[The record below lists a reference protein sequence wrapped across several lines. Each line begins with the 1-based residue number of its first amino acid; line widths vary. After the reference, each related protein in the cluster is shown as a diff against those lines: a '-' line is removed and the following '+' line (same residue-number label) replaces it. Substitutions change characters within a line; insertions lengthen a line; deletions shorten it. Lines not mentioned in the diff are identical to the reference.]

1 MSLQPY
7 QGPAR
12 VLVGFDGS
20 EDSYR
25 ALEYSIAEAKSRE
38 AELVVVHAVDD
49 TVLNSAW
56 GVVFDPEE
64 IKLNAAEM
72 VARGVEDAV
81 TAGLPRDRIRTEVVL
96 GNPAAALTRM
106 SHHASLV
113 VVGRRATEPG
123 EQLFVGSTSV
133 GVVGASHCPVIVVS
147 AVDTPHEARTGVI
160 GVAVDTSARGAV
172 ALEWALQECGRNGG
186 RVLVLSIIRS
196 PQGRWFT
203 GGTPSPEQQQA
214 AVTVTRARMEDMV
227 GEITEDYPDVEV
239 EVEVSYGTPVDVLVA
254 RSEELDLLMLEVHA
268 SFPTYSVGGLIRGVL
283 THAKCPVGVIRP
295 KDAHGS

>member
-1 MSLQPY
+1 MLQPY
-7 QGPAR
+7 DGPTR

-20 EDSYR
+20 DDAFR
-25 ALEYSIAEAKSRE
+25 ALELGISEAQARE

-72 VARGVEDAV
+72 LARGVEDAV
-81 TAGLPRDRIRTEVVL
+81 AAGLPRSRVRTEVVL

-106 SHHASLV
+106 SHQASLV

-123 EQLFVGSTSV
+123 ERLFVGSTSV
-133 GVVGASHCPVIVVS
+133 GVVGAAHCPVIVVS

-172 ALEWALQECGRNGG
+172 ALEWALQESIQFGG
-186 RVLVLSIIRS
+186 KVVVISVFRS

-203 GGTPSPEQQQA
+203 GGDPTEEQKEA
-214 AVTVTRARMEDMV
+214 AIEVTRERMAEMIS
-227 GEITEDYPDVEV
+227 EITEDYPEAEV
-239 EVEVSYGTPVDVLVA
+239 ELEVDYGNPVDVLVA
-254 RSEELDLLMLEVHA
+254 RSDELDLLMLEVHA

-283 THAKCPVGVIRP
+283 THGRCPVGVIRP
-295 KDAHGS
+295 RDSHGS

>member
-1 MSLQPY
+1 MLMPY
-7 QGPAR
+7 QGPPR

-20 EDSYR
+20 DDAYR
-25 ALEYSIAEAKSRE
+25 ALELAIKEAQARD

-72 VARGVEDAV
+72 LARGVEDAV
-81 TAGLPRDRIRTEVVL
+81 AAGLPRSRVRTEVVL

-106 SHHASLV
+106 SHQASLV
-113 VVGRRATEPG
+113 VLGRRSSEPG
-123 EQLFVGSTSV
+123 ERLFVGSTSV
-133 GVVGASHCPVIVVS
+133 GVVGAAHCPVIVVS
-147 AVDTPHEARTGVI
+147 AVDTPHEGRTGVI

-172 ALEWALQECGRNGG
+172 ALEWALQECTQFGG
-186 RVLVLSIIRS
+186 RVVVISIFRA

-203 GGTPSPEQQQA
+203 GGQPTEDQQQA
-214 AVTVTRARMEDMV
+214 AVEVTRARMAEMV
-227 GEITEDYPDVEV
+227 SEITEDYPDVDV
-239 EVEVSYGTPVDVLVA
+239 SLEVSYGSPVDVLVA
-254 RSEELDLLMLEVHA
+254 RTDELDRLMLEVHA

-283 THAKCPVGVIRP
+283 THARCPIGVIRP
-295 KDAHGS
+295 KDSHGS

>member
-1 MSLQPY
+1 MLQPY
-7 QGPAR
+7 DGPAR

-20 EDSYR
+20 DDAFR
-25 ALEYSIAEAKSRE
+25 ALELGIAEARARE

-72 VARGVEDAV
+72 LARGVEDAV
-81 TAGLPRDRIRTEVVL
+81 AAGLPRSRVRTEVVL

-106 SHHASLV
+106 SHQASLV

-123 EQLFVGSTSV
+123 ERLFVGSTSV
-133 GVVGASHCPVIVVS
+133 GVVGAAHCPVIVVS
-147 AVDTPHEARTGVI
+147 AIDTPHEARTGVI

-172 ALEWALQECGRNGG
+172 ALEWALQESIQFGG
-186 RVLVLSIIRS
+186 KVVVISVFRS

-203 GGTPSPEQQQA
+203 GGDPTDEQKEA
-214 AVTVTRARMEDMV
+214 AIAVTRERMAEMIS
-227 GEITEDYPDVEV
+227 EITEDYPEAEV
-239 EVEVSYGTPVDVLVA
+239 ELEVDYGNPVDVLVA
-254 RSEELDLLMLEVHA
+254 RSDELDLLMLEVHA

-283 THAKCPVGVIRP
+283 THGRCPIGVIRP
-295 KDAHGS
+295 RDSHGS

>member
-1 MSLQPY
+1 MLQPY
-7 QGPAR
+7 DGPAR

-20 EDSYR
+20 DDAFR
-25 ALEYSIAEAKSRE
+25 ALELGIAEARARD

-72 VARGVEDAV
+72 LARGVEDAV
-81 TAGLPRDRIRTEVVL
+81 AAGLPRSRVRTEVVL

-106 SHHASLV
+106 SHQASLV

-123 EQLFVGSTSV
+123 ERLFVGSTSV
-133 GVVGASHCPVIVVS
+133 GVVGAAHCPVIVVS

-172 ALEWALQECGRNGG
+172 ALEWALQECIEFGG
-186 RVLVLSIIRS
+186 KVVVISVFRS
-196 PQGRWFT
+196 PQGRWFS
-203 GGTPSPEQQQA
+203 GGEPTDEQKA
-214 AVTVTRARMEDMV
+214 AAIEVTRERMAEMIS
-227 GEITEDYPDVEV
+227 EITEDYPDATVEL
-239 EVEVSYGTPVDVLVA
+239 EVDYGNPVDVLVA
-254 RSEELDLLMLEVHA
+254 RSDELDLLMLEVHA

-283 THAKCPVGVIRP
+283 THGRCPIGVIRP
-295 KDAHGS
+295 RDSHGS

>member
-1 MSLQPY
+1 MLQPY
-7 QGPAR
+7 DGPAR

-20 EDSYR
+20 DDAFR
-25 ALEYSIAEAKSRE
+25 ALELGIAEAQARQ

-72 VARGVEDAV
+72 LARGVEDAV
-81 TAGLPRDRIRTEVVL
+81 AAGLPRNRVRTEVVL

-106 SHHASLV
+106 SHQASLV

-123 EQLFVGSTSV
+123 ERLFVGSTSV
-133 GVVGASHCPVIVVS
+133 GVVGAAHCPVIVVS
-147 AVDTPHEARTGVI
+147 AIDTPHEARTGVI

-172 ALEWALQECGRNGG
+172 ALEWALQECIQFGG
-186 RVLVLSIIRS
+186 KVVVISVFRS

-203 GGTPSPEQQQA
+203 GGDPTDEQKEA
-214 AVTVTRARMEDMV
+214 AIAVTRERMAEMIS
-227 GEITEDYPDVEV
+227 EITEDYPEAEV
-239 EVEVSYGTPVDVLVA
+239 ELEVDYGNPVDVLVA
-254 RSEELDLLMLEVHA
+254 RSDELDLLMLEVHA

-283 THAKCPVGVIRP
+283 THGRCPVGVIRP
-295 KDAHGS
+295 RDSHGS

>member
-1 MSLQPY
+1 MLQPY
-7 QGPAR
+7 DGPAR

-20 EDSYR
+20 DDAFR
-25 ALEYSIAEAKSRE
+25 ALELGIAEAQARQ

-72 VARGVEDAV
+72 LARGVEDAV
-81 TAGLPRDRIRTEVVL
+81 AAGLPRNRVRTEVVL

-106 SHHASLV
+106 SHQASLV

-123 EQLFVGSTSV
+123 ERLFVGSTSV
-133 GVVGASHCPVIVVS
+133 GVVGAAHCPVIVVS

-172 ALEWALQECGRNGG
+172 ALEWALQESIQFGG
-186 RVLVLSIIRS
+186 KVVVISVFRS

-203 GGTPSPEQQQA
+203 GGDPTEEQKEA
-214 AVTVTRARMEDMV
+214 AITVTRERMAEMIS
-227 GEITEDYPDVEV
+227 EITEDYPEADVEL
-239 EVEVSYGTPVDVLVA
+239 EVDYGNPVDVLVA
-254 RSEELDLLMLEVHA
+254 RSDELDLLMLEVHA

-283 THAKCPVGVIRP
+283 THGRCPVGVIRP
-295 KDAHGS
+295 RDSHGS

>member
-1 MSLQPY
+1 MLQPY
-7 QGPAR
+7 DGPAR

-20 EDSYR
+20 DDAFR
-25 ALEYSIAEAKSRE
+25 ALELGIAEARARE

-72 VARGVEDAV
+72 LARGVEDAV
-81 TAGLPRDRIRTEVVL
+81 TAGLPRNRVRTEVVL

-106 SHHASLV
+106 SHQASLV

-123 EQLFVGSTSV
+123 ERLFVGSTSV
-133 GVVGASHCPVIVVS
+133 GVVGAAHCPVIVVS
-147 AVDTPHEARTGVI
+147 AIDTPHEARTGVI

-172 ALEWALQECGRNGG
+172 ALEWALQESIQFGG
-186 RVLVLSIIRS
+186 KVVVISVFRS

-203 GGTPSPEQQQA
+203 GGDPTDEQKEA
-214 AVTVTRARMEDMV
+214 AIAVTRERMAEMIS
-227 GEITEDYPDVEV
+227 EITEDYPEAEV
-239 EVEVSYGTPVDVLVA
+239 ELEVDYGNPVDVLVA
-254 RSEELDLLMLEVHA
+254 RSDELDLLMLEVHA

-283 THAKCPVGVIRP
+283 THGRCPIGVIRP
-295 KDAHGS
+295 RDSHGS

>member
-1 MSLQPY
+1 MLQPY
-7 QGPAR
+7 DGPAR

-20 EDSYR
+20 DDAFR
-25 ALEYSIAEAKSRE
+25 ALELGIAEAQARE

-72 VARGVEDAV
+72 LARGVEDAV
-81 TAGLPRDRIRTEVVL
+81 AAGLPRSRVRTEVVL

-106 SHHASLV
+106 SHQASLV

-123 EQLFVGSTSV
+123 ERLFVGSTSV
-133 GVVGASHCPVIVVS
+133 GVVGAAHCPVIVVS
-147 AVDTPHEARTGVI
+147 AIDTPHEARTGVI

-172 ALEWALQECGRNGG
+172 ALEWALQESIQFGG
-186 RVLVLSIIRS
+186 KVVVISVFRS

-203 GGTPSPEQQQA
+203 GGEPTDEQKEA
-214 AVTVTRARMEDMV
+214 AIAVTRERMAEMIS
-227 GEITEDYPDVEV
+227 EITEDYPEAEV
-239 EVEVSYGTPVDVLVA
+239 ELEVDYGNPVDVLVA
-254 RSEELDLLMLEVHA
+254 RSDELDLLMLEVHA
-268 SFPTYSVGGLIRGVL
+268 SFPNYSVSGLVRGVL
-283 THAKCPVGVIRP
+283 THGRCTVGVIRHR
-295 KDAHGS
+295 DSHGS

>member
-1 MSLQPY
+1 MLQPY
-7 QGPAR
+7 DGPAR

-20 EDSYR
+20 DDAFR
-25 ALEYSIAEAKSRE
+25 ALELGIAEAQARE

-72 VARGVEDAV
+72 LARGVEDAV
-81 TAGLPRDRIRTEVVL
+81 AAGLPRTRVRTEVVL

-106 SHHASLV
+106 SHQASLV

-123 EQLFVGSTSV
+123 ERLFVGSTSV
-133 GVVGASHCPVIVVS
+133 GVVGAAHCPVIVVS

-172 ALEWALQECGRNGG
+172 ALEWALQECIQFGG
-186 RVLVLSIIRS
+186 KVVVISVFRS

-203 GGTPSPEQQQA
+203 GGDPTEEQKEA
-214 AVTVTRARMEDMV
+214 AIAVTRERMAEMIS
-227 GEITEDYPDVEV
+227 EITEDYPEAEV
-239 EVEVSYGTPVDVLVA
+239 ELEVDYGNPVDVLVA
-254 RSEELDLLMLEVHA
+254 RSDELDLLMLEVHA

-283 THAKCPVGVIRP
+283 THGRCPVGVIRP
-295 KDAHGS
+295 RDSHGS

>member
-1 MSLQPY
+1 MLQPY
-7 QGPAR
+7 DGPAR

-20 EDSYR
+20 DDAFR
-25 ALEYSIAEAKSRE
+25 ALELGIAEARARD

-49 TVLNSAW
+49 TVLNGAW

-72 VARGVEDAV
+72 LARGVEDAV
-81 TAGLPRDRIRTEVVL
+81 AAGLPRNRVRTEVVL

-106 SHHASLV
+106 SHQASLV

-123 EQLFVGSTSV
+123 ERLFVGSTSV
-133 GVVGASHCPVIVVS
+133 GVVGAAHCPVIVVS
-147 AVDTPHEARTGVI
+147 AIDTPHEARTGVI

-172 ALEWALQECGRNGG
+172 ALEWALQESIQFGG
-186 RVLVLSIIRS
+186 KVVVISVFRS

-203 GGTPSPEQQQA
+203 GGDPTEEQQA
-214 AVTVTRARMEDMV
+214 AAIEVTRERMAEMIS
-227 GEITEDYPDVEV
+227 EITEDYPDAQVEL
-239 EVEVSYGTPVDVLVA
+239 EVDYGNPVDVLVA
-254 RSEELDLLMLEVHA
+254 RSDELDLLMLEVHA

-283 THAKCPVGVIRP
+283 THGRCPIGVIRP
-295 KDAHGS
+295 RDSHGS

>member
-1 MSLQPY
+1 MLQPY
-7 QGPAR
+7 DGPAR

-20 EDSYR
+20 DDAFR
-25 ALEYSIAEAKSRE
+25 ALELGIAEARARE

-72 VARGVEDAV
+72 LARGVEDAV
-81 TAGLPRDRIRTEVVL
+81 AAGLPRNRVRTEVVL

-106 SHHASLV
+106 SHQASLV

-123 EQLFVGSTSV
+123 ERLFVGSTSV
-133 GVVGASHCPVIVVS
+133 GVVGAAHCPVIVVS
-147 AVDTPHEARTGVI
+147 AIDTPHEARTGVI

-172 ALEWALQECGRNGG
+172 ALEWALQESIQFGG
-186 RVLVLSIIRS
+186 KVVVISVFRS

-203 GGTPSPEQQQA
+203 GGDPTDEQKEA
-214 AVTVTRARMEDMV
+214 AIAVTRERMAEMIS
-227 GEITEDYPDVEV
+227 EITEDYPEAEV
-239 EVEVSYGTPVDVLVA
+239 ELEVDYGNPVDVLVA
-254 RSEELDLLMLEVHA
+254 RSDELDLLMLEVHA

-283 THAKCPVGVIRP
+283 THGRCPIGVIRP
-295 KDAHGS
+295 RDSHGS

>member
-1 MSLQPY
+1 MLQPY
-7 QGPAR
+7 DGPAR

-20 EDSYR
+20 DDAFR
-25 ALEYSIAEAKSRE
+25 ALELGIAEAQARD

-72 VARGVEDAV
+72 LARGVEDAV
-81 TAGLPRDRIRTEVVL
+81 AAGLPRARVRTEVVL

-106 SHHASLV
+106 SHQASLV

-123 EQLFVGSTSV
+123 ERLFVGSTSV
-133 GVVGASHCPVIVVS
+133 GVVGAAHCPVIVVS

-172 ALEWALQECGRNGG
+172 ALEWALQECIQFGG
-186 RVLVLSIIRS
+186 KVVVISVFRS

-203 GGTPSPEQQQA
+203 GGDPTEEQKEA
-214 AVTVTRARMEDMV
+214 AIAVTRERMAEMIS
-227 GEITEDYPDVEV
+227 EITEDYPEAEV
-239 EVEVSYGTPVDVLVA
+239 ELEVDYGNPVDVLVA
-254 RSEELDLLMLEVHA
+254 RSDELDLLMLEVHA

-283 THAKCPVGVIRP
+283 THGRCPVGVIRP
-295 KDAHGS
+295 RDSHGS

>member
-25 ALEYSIAEAKSRE
+25 AVEYSIEEARSRE
-38 AELVVVHAVDD
+38 AELVLVHAVDD

-81 TAGLPRDRIRTEVVL
+81 TAGMPRERIRTEVVL

-113 VVGRRATEPG
+113 VVGRRATDPG
-123 EQLFVGSTSV
+123 ERLFVGSTSV
-133 GVVGASHCPVIVVS
+133 GVVGAAHCPVIVVS
-147 AVDTPHEARTGVI
+147 SIDTPHEARTGVI
-160 GVAVDTSARGAV
+160 GVGVDTSARGAV
-172 ALEWALQECGRNGG
+172 ALEWALQETERVGG
-186 RVLVLSIIRS
+186 RVVVLSIIRS

-203 GGTPSPEQQQA
+203 GGNPSQEQQEA
-214 AVTVTRARMEDMV
+214 AVKVTRARMEDMV

-239 EVEVSYGTPVDVLVA
+239 EVDVSYGTPVDVLVA
-254 RSEELDLLMLEVHA
+254 RSDDLDLLMLEVHA

-283 THAKCPVGVIRP
+283 THARCPVGVIRP
-295 KDAHGS
+295 KNAHGS